1 MVDSLLELYFV
12 LYGDSLKV
20 DGNNNSDFNFLL
32 LMFQSLFTQ
41 KDN

>member
-20 DGNNNSDFNFLL
+20 DENNNSDFNFLL